1 MNPETGDV
9 TDGARVQSE
18 PRIDVAV
25 EDPAHL
31 CRPIWPRTPEI
42 VIRSS
47 NP

>member
-1 MNPETGDV
+1 MNPETCDV
-9 TDGARVQSE
+9 TEGARVQSE

-31 CRPIWPRTPEI
+31 CRPIGPRTPEI